1 MSNGETVELEFV
13 DESPPGYLVP
23 NGSEVIKNRFFG
35 MPITPLTRH
44 QRVAFNV
51 MVKVAYEELL
61 KDSDQRVFEIDT
73 NDFLESMG
81 IDTKKRKGS
90 HLFSKVFVD
99 DEGWERETDEYAL
112 EQTLKDLI
120 GLSIITRHKNPKD
133 GKTTY
138 AVEGNVYVSDFKL
151 EREKVTFHF
160 GEVVRSKILSVG
172 NAYIMSMPVIAN
184 LKSSYSVALFEQLE
198 QRRDFCRWEVDLQAL
213 RDLMGLKDT
222 QYKYMRDFKKSVLAR
237 AIDEI
242 NEKTH
247 YIVRYEQKKKGR
259 KISKIVFIWT
269 IEDSDDD
276 LETWKKFIRKNFTN
290 VPLLKNRVGEDKS
303 FHLIQ
308 VAESGFLYNGY
319 NPDYYYDGEVAKR
332 IWKFM
337 YENQDRLLIKQDPD
351 SPDSP
356 ENLDLEDKD
365 YSSYYGKD
373 FLYDGEMYN
382 DIVLIVPRNGDLLKV
397 KFQTGETMLL
407 PEDVLN
413 KGLIF

>member
-1 MSNGETVELEFV
+1 MSNGEIVELDFV
-13 DESPPGYLVP
+13 EESPSCYLVP

-51 MVKVAYEELL
+51 MVKAAYEELL
-61 KDSDQRVFEIDT
+61 KNPDQRVFEINTD
-73 NDFLESMG
+73 DFLQSMG

-151 EREKVTFHF
+151 EREKVTFSF

-172 NAYIMSMPVIAN
+172 NAYIMSMPVIAH
-184 LKSSYSVALFEQLE
+184 LKSSYSVVLFEQLE
-198 QRRDFCRWEVDLQAL
+198 QRRDFCKWEVDLQAL
-213 RDLMGLKDT
+213 RDLMGLKDA
-222 QYKYMRDFKKSVLAR
+222 QYKHMRDFKKSVLSR
-237 AIDEI
+237 AIDET

-247 YIVRYEQKKKGR
+247 YNLRYEQKKKGR

-269 IEDSDDD
+269 VEDSEDD

-290 VPLLKNRVGEDKS
+290 VPLLKNRVGEDKTL
-303 FHLIQ
+303 HLIQ
-308 VAESGFLYNGY
+308 VADNGFLYNGY
-319 NPDYYYDGEVAKR
+319 NPDYFYDGETAKR

-337 YENQDRLLIKQDPD
+337 YENQDRLLIRQDPD
-351 SPDSP
+351 SPYT
-356 ENLDLEDKD
+356 ENLDDND
-365 YSSYYGKD
+365 YSDYYGKD
-373 FLYDGEMYN
+373 FLYDGEMYSN
-382 DIVLIVPRNGDLLKV
+382 IVLIVPRNGDLLKV
-397 KFQTGETMLL
+397 KFEFGETMLL
-407 PEDVLN
+407 PEDVLK